1 MEYLLSKRIVIG
13 ITFLFLLIL
22 MGCEGAPGVSNFQ
35 LVITLNYPEGGDVTV
50 TPLQLSYP
58 ENSEVILKADANEGW
73 NFIEWAGDAS
83 GQEDEITITMDADK
97 AVEANFAVNIDPD
110 TGFAGGE
117 GTENEPYLVGT
128 VEQIAKLGDEENL
141 DGFFKQIADIDFS
154 AVTVAQNKGWEPI
167 GDSDN
172 PFSGTYDGN
181 NRRIRNLTIN
191 RPGTEDVG
199 LFGYSSEE
207 AIIKNVNLLSVNIV
221 GGRNTGG
228 LVGFNS
234 GEILNCFVD
243 GNITGLEDD
252 EESLERKVGGLVG
265 ENNGLIEGSGSEA
278 NVTGRREVGG
288 LVGDN
293 DYEGVITDSFAKGE
307 INAEQELGG
316 LVGANYGEISNSFA
330 TGKVETINYDPGEN
344 GNAVG
349 GLVGSNDPGGLDL
362 GKIINCYATG
372 EVLGDGEDIGGLVGN
387 NRGGEIRKSFATG
400 NVTGLE
406 DVGGLVGRNTSEGL
420 IENCYALGKVSGSNY
435 IGGLVGNNQRT
446 GISPNYRYSVIDKC
460 YSIGEIIGDGGGLL
474 GRSTSFSVYDSYWD
488 LNTSGK
494 DDSDFGEGRTTKQL
508 QAGTPG
514 DILDEDGNPDSDGD
528 EMFEGWDSDIWDFG
542 SSGEYPSLKGTP

>member
-154 AVTVAQNKGWEPI
+154 AVTVTQNKGWEPI
-167 GDSDN
+167 GDFDN

-191 RPGTEDVG
+191 RPGEEDVG
-199 LFGYSSEE
+199 LFGYTGED
-207 AIIKNVNLLSVNIV
+207 AVIRNVILRSVDIV
-221 GGRNTGG
+221 GGECTGG
-228 LVGFNS
+228 IVGYNR
-234 GEILNCFVD
+234 GEISNCFVD
-243 GNITGLEDD
+243 GTVTALRDD
-252 EESLERKVGGLVG
+252 EEKLERRVGGLVG
-265 ENNGLIEGSGSEA
+265 ENTGVIEGSGSEA
-278 NVTGRREVGG
+278 NVTGGIEVGG

-293 DYEGVITDSFAKGE
+293 CTEGVITGSFAKGE
-307 INAEQELGG
+307 INAEARLGG
-316 LVGANYGEISNSFA
+316 LVGANYGEISDSFA
-330 TGKVETINYDPGEN
+330 TGKVKTINYEFDEN
-344 GNAVG
+344 GYEAG
-349 GLVGSNDPGGLDL
+349 GLVGLNDSGDGYV

-372 EVLGDGEDIGGLVGN
+372 DVFGDEYDIGGLVGY
-387 NRGGEIRKSFATG
+387 NRGGDIRESFATG
-400 NVTGLE
+400 EVTGLWSVGGLVGYNCFDGLILDSYSWGNVSGNE
-406 DVGGLVGRNTSEGL
+406 DVGGLVGWHNQGE
-420 IENCYALGKVSGSNY
+420 IENCYS
-435 IGGLVGNNQRT
+435 T
-446 GISPNYRYSVIDKC
+446 GQVT
-460 YSIGEIIGDGGGLL
+460 GDGGGLV
-474 GRSTSFSVYDSYWD
+474 GGVFTGSAYNSYWD
-488 LNTSGK
+488 INTSGK
-494 DDSDFGEGRTTKQL
+494 EDSSSGEGRTTKQL